1 MDLEKYLIS
10 KFVALI
16 KSGFHDTNENGDILV
31 TSDMYRKN
39 YLCKQLCR
47 RYNLT
52 VKNQASTY
60 LMLVHSE
67 LRRRL

>member
-31 TSDMYRKN
+31 TSDMY
-39 YLCKQLCR
+39 
-47 RYNLT
+47 
-52 VKNQASTY
+52 
-60 LMLVHSE
+60 
-67 LRRRL
+67 

>member
-31 TSDMYRKN
+31 TSDMYRKS
-39 YLCKQLCR
+39 YLWKQLCR

-52 VKNQASTY
+52 VKNQVSTY

-67 LRRRL
+67 LR